1 MDSISAIGSSLR
13 DTASAAW
20 QETGRILQEERLRVA
35 VTGLAGAGK
44 TVLLTSLV
52 TNLLALGQG
61 RNTLP
66 ALSAA
71 LDGRLRSVR
80 LEPAGVQ
87 SIPWFDAAGHLAQL
101 AAPAAPHW
109 PARTDHLSSVALSLT
124 IERRGALAWMGPRRL
139 RLEFVDYPGEWLL
152 DLPLMGMDFGRFSR
166 MAIERLE
173 KAPVTVATRD
183 FLRFLSALP
192 ANARADDA
200 TARHGAMLYRAAM
213 AALRDEHGIRLLQP
227 GRFLLPGP
235 GGDTPLL
242 WFFPFGTGRA
252 SAGSLAALMTRR
264 YDTWR
269 ARTRSDVFEPFLTQ
283 ADRQLVLVDVLGAL
297 CAGQASFADTRAA
310 LALIG
315 AALAS
320 RPGLLP
326 ASLLPLPKGI
336 LPSGLV
342 AGGPSRI
349 AFLASKADHAPAI
362 LRPALVD
369 LLRRMVA
376 APERGGPDMLYEAVA
391 ALRCT
396 EDGTRTA
403 TISLPGDAKPRQM
416 ERPVVVGVPLGE
428 ELRRPFDPGTIPSVP
443 PERDDPFW
451 ARPVFTLPVFRPPA
465 LEPHGQ
471 HGMPQL
477 GLDRALTW
485 LLEDVL

>member
-1 MDSISAIGSSLR
+1 MDSISVIGSTLR
-13 DTASAAW
+13 DTATAAW
-20 QETGRILQEERLRVA
+20 QETGRALSEDRLRIA

-44 TVLLTSLV
+44 TVFLTSLV

-66 ALSAA
+66 AVSAA
-71 LDGRLRSVR
+71 LDGRLRAVQ

-87 SIPWFDAAGHLAQL
+87 SIPWFDAATHLAQL
-101 AAPAAPHW
+101 AAPDLPHW
-109 PARTDHLSSVALSLT
+109 PARTDHLSSLALSLT
-124 IERRGALAWMGPRRL
+124 IDRRGAMAWMGPRRL

-152 DLPLMGMDFGRFSR
+152 DLPLMTMDFQRFSR
-166 MAIERLE
+166 MALERLE
-173 KAPVTVATRD
+173 KAPGTAAAKD
-183 FLRFLSALP
+183 FLRFLLALP
-192 ANARADDA
+192 PGARADDA
-200 TARHGAMLYRAAM
+200 TARHGAALYRKALG
-213 AALRDEHGIRLLQP
+213 ALRDEHGLRLLQP

-242 WFFPFGTGRA
+242 WFFPFPAGRA
-252 SAGSLAALMTRR
+252 TPGSLAALMTRR

-269 ARTRSDVFEPFLTQ
+269 ARTRTEVFEPFLSQ

-297 CAGQASFADTRAA
+297 CAGQAAFADTQAA

-315 AALAS
+315 S
-320 RPGLLP
+320 SITTRQGLLP
-326 ASLLPLPKGI
+326 SGLVPKGL

-342 AGGPSRI
+342 AEGPSRV

-369 LLRRMVA
+369 LLRRMVD
-376 APERGGPDMLYEAVA
+376 APARGGRELLHEAVA

-403 TISLPGDAKPRQM
+403 TISLPGDAAPRQM
-416 ERPVVVGVPLGE
+416 ERPVVIGVPLGDTH
-428 ELRRPFDPGTIPSVP
+428 RRPFDPGTIPSVP
-443 PERDDPFW
+443 PGRDDPFW
-451 ARPVFTLPVFRPPA
+451 ARPVFTLPVFRPPE
-465 LEPHGQ
+465 LEPHGRE
-471 HGMPQL
+471 GMPQL
-477 GLDRALTW
+477 GLDRALAW